1 MVSSPGYLN
10 ALQGCGFP
18 VYQKKHKNI
27 SKQSLRRIM
36 KNNYFILTLIV
47 LIAGSILT
55 GCNSNREN
63 KVDDAKDNVKHES
76 IVMKGYK
83 LNIVKSTLENNN
95 FRKVLYTAKHLQL
108 VMMSLKPGE
117 EIGAEIHKNS
127 DQFFRFEG
135 GSGKCI
141 IDGNEYQ
148 VKDGD
153 VIIVPAGAKHNVI
166 NTGSAK
172 ELKMYT
178 IYAQPNHQ
186 DGIVRATKKD
196 AETNEEEFDGK
207 TTE

>member
-1 MVSSPGYLN
+1 
-10 ALQGCGFP
+10 
-18 VYQKKHKNI
+18 
-27 SKQSLRRIM
+27 
-36 KNNYFILTLIV
+36 
-47 LIAGSILT
+47 
-55 GCNSNREN
+55 
-63 KVDDAKDNVKHES
+63 
-76 IVMKGYK
+76 MKGYK
-83 LNIVKSTLENNN
+83 NNIEKSTLENNN
-95 FRKVLYTAKHLQL
+95 FRKVLYTAKHMQL
-108 VMMSLKPGE
+108 VLMSLKPGE

-166 NTGSAK
+166 NTGNSI

-178 IYAQPNHQ
+178 IYALPNHQ